1 MKRAMLFLLTLM
13 TISPD
18 VAGIATARAADGDAL
33 VILNGRPIT
42 RDRFLELLIESHGL
56 TVLEQLIATELAE
69 QEAARH
75 GIRVTDAD
83 VAAETTAALQR
94 MLPVG
99 DNANVTDADR
109 AEALDRILQQNGFSR
124 GEFLL
129 TMRRNACLRKVVE
142 NDLQITE
149 ATIQEEFAR
158 TYGEKVEVRH
168 IQISVGQFGRV
179 QAALAELDKGR
190 DFIEV
195 VREFSENPTTRANGG
210 LMPPF
215 AFNEDSIQP
224 VLREAAFAL
233 KPGEQSSAAILTGQF
248 YHILKCERRIPPE
261 GVTLE
266 QVRPQVIATLR
277 DRMARKRMSELL
289 IELDAKKELRILNRS
304 LRERWEA
311 REASRRQAAPPR

>member
-248 YHILKCERRIPPE
+248 YHILKRERRIPPE